1 MKYYLAVVSSR
12 PRGPFF
18 ILQSFPRVEPRE
30 TAADID
36 FTNPDRL
43 TDWLTGSNGEEE
55 LRQDEIP
62 GQHQLPG
69 PATVQ
74 EESTEAWGKDQ
85 TERAMME
92 RCLTIQIRPSEEEEE
107 EPGSSGLF
115 SNSHTVL
122 ILTVMV
128 GCFGVLW
135 PKIFSPM
142 FFGDQDQ
149 RDSQPDLSEESLSS
163 CEVSPYRPQDDQC
176 SCCSWWNVTDVT
188 ELSIFQWCHFSLT

>member
-1 MKYYLAVVSSR
+1 
-12 PRGPFF
+12 
-18 ILQSFPRVEPRE
+18 
-30 TAADID
+30 
-36 FTNPDRL
+36 
-43 TDWLTGSNGEEE
+43 
-55 LRQDEIP
+55 
-62 GQHQLPG
+62 
-69 PATVQ
+69 
-74 EESTEAWGKDQ
+74 
-85 TERAMME
+85 MME

-142 FFGDQDQ
+142 LFGDQDQ

-176 SCCSWWNVTDVT
+176 YCCSWWRWRSVPGTSQPRHASPDGRT
-188 ELSIFQWCHFSLT
+188 HAWPASPRDGWRPGEASEDD